1 MSHTVIIPQT
11 LYETLQTA
19 FLAEGKR
26 LAADAARI
34 LGVDEKE
41 LVKKLFSSN
50 RVAITLV
57 EDSERPLSCL
67 VPIQENV
74 VLRRCRR
81 PCVLGTS
88 RCVSHQDITHI
99 PELEADIDSSKI
111 LTRLGTHPDIKE
123 PLWVAEE
130 TSQIFNSKGN
140 CVGRRTDDGIQLW
153 AFPSEGLNIE

>member
-1 MSHTVIIPQT
+1 MSSLNVPQT

-41 LVKKLFSSN
+41 LCKKLFSN
-50 RVAITLV
+50 RVALTLV

-67 VPIQENV
+67 VPVQQNV

-88 RCVSHQDITHI
+88 RCTFHQDVEQI
-99 PELEADIDSSKI
+99 PETDADSAKI
-111 LTRLGTHPDIKE
+111 LTRLGVHPDIKE
-123 PLWVAEE
+123 PLWLSEE
-130 TSQIFNSKGN
+130 TDQILNAKGH
-140 CVGRRTDDGIQLW
+140 CVGRRTEDGIQLW
-153 AFPSEGLNIE
+153 TLSSET

>member
-1 MSHTVIIPQT
+1 MSVTIPQT

-34 LGVDEKE
+34 LGVNEKD
-41 LVKKLFSSN
+41 LVKNLFTNKLKF
-50 RVAITLV
+50 TLV

-67 VPIQENV
+67 VPVQQSA

-81 PCVLGTS
+81 PCVLGTA
-88 RCVSHQDITHI
+88 RCTFHQDVAQI
-99 PELEADIDSSKI
+99 PDMPPDSEGRT

-123 PLWVAEE
+123 PLWLCEDTDEIRNA
-130 TSQIFNSKGN
+130 KGQ
-140 CVGRRTDDGIQLW
+140 CVGRRTEEGFQLW
-153 AFPSEGLNIE
+153 KEEAEQGADEE